1 MAGVHGSP
9 MLRSVEHRNITLAL
23 ELRLADDA
31 LTGRV
36 KAADGKETDF
46 SGWLGLVATI
56 EALLAEP
63 AAPPTLTE
71 EAAA

>member
-1 MAGVHGSP
+1 MAGGSGAW
-9 MLRSVEHRNITLAL
+9 MLRSVEHRLINLAL
-23 ELRLADDA
+23 ELKVADDA

-36 KAADGKETDF
+36 TTADGTDTDF

-56 EALLAEP
+56 EALLAD
-63 AAPPTLTE
+63 A

>member
-1 MAGVHGSP
+1 MAKGTRSP
-9 MLRSVEHRNITLAL
+9 MLRSVEHRTITLAL

-36 KAADGKETDF
+36 TAADGTDTDF

-56 EALLAEP
+56 ESRLAEP
-63 AAPPTLTE
+63 ARETE
-71 EAAA
+71 ARA

>member
-1 MAGVHGSP
+1 MASGCRGW
-9 MLRSVEHRNITLAL
+9 MLRSVESRNITLAL
-23 ELRLADDA
+23 ELQVADDA

-36 KAADGKETDF
+36 TTPDGSDTSF

-63 AAPPTLTE
+63 EP
-71 EAAA
+71 EATA

>member
-1 MAGVHGSP
+1 M
-9 MLRSVEHRNITLAL
+9 EHRQITLAL
-23 ELRLADDA
+23 ELQVADDA

-36 KAADGKETDF
+36 TGPDGTDTDF

-56 EALLAEP
+56 ESLLAD
-63 AAPPTLTE
+63 PTP

>member
-1 MAGVHGSP
+1 MAGARGSP
-9 MLRSVEHRNITLAL
+9 MLRFVEHRNITLAL

-36 KAADGKETDF
+36 KAADGNETEF

-63 AAPPTLTE
+63 STTPTLTE

>member
-1 MAGVHGSP
+1 MAGARGSP
-9 MLRSVEHRNITLAL
+9 MLRSVEHRNINLAL

-36 KAADGKETDF
+36 KAADGTETEF

-63 AAPPTLTE
+63 SAPTLTE

>member
-1 MAGVHGSP
+1 MAGGP
-9 MLRSVEHRNITLAL
+9 RGWMLRSVEHRLINLTLQ
-23 ELRLADDA
+23 LRVADDA

-36 KAADGKETDF
+36 TGPDGTDTDF

-63 AAPPTLTE
+63 APTTE
-71 EAAA
+71 EAA

>member
-1 MAGVHGSP
+1 

-36 KAADGKETDF
+36 TAADGKETEF

-56 EALLAEP
+56 ESLLAEP
-63 AAPPTLTE
+63 DATPPITE

>member
-1 MAGVHGSP
+1 MARAARSP
-9 MLRSVEHRNITLAL
+9 MLRSVEPRNITLAL
-23 ELRLADDA
+23 EHRRADDA

-36 KAADGKETDF
+36 TAADGKDTVF

-56 EALLAEP
+56 ESLLAEP
-63 AAPPTLTE
+63 ATPPITE

>member
-1 MAGVHGSP
+1 MAGARGSP
-9 MLRSVEHRNITLAL
+9 MLRFVEHRNITLAL

-36 KAADGKETDF
+36 KAADGNETEF
-46 SGWLGLVATI
+46 SGWLGLVAAI

-63 AAPPTLTE
+63 SAPTLTE

>member
-1 MAGVHGSP
+1 MAGRRTAW
-9 MLRSVEHRNITLAL
+9 MLRSVETRNITLAL
-23 ELRLADDA
+23 ELQVADGA

-36 KAADGKETDF
+36 TSPSGTDTDF

-56 EALLAEP
+56 ESLLAEP
-63 AAPPTLTE
+63 ET

>member
-1 MAGVHGSP
+1 MAAGGGTW
-9 MLRSVEHRNITLAL
+9 MLRSVDSQQITLAL
-23 ELRLADDA
+23 RLQVADDA

-36 KAADGKETDF
+36 TAPDGTDTEF

-63 AAPPTLTE
+63 SFGA
-71 EAAA
+71 EATT

>member
-1 MAGVHGSP
+1 MAGDGAAW
-9 MLRSVEHRNITLAL
+9 MLPFVESRQITLAL
-23 ELRLADDA
+23 ELQVADDA

-36 KAADGKETDF
+36 RAPDGTDTDF

-56 EALLAEP
+56 ESLLADP
-63 AAPPTLTE
+63 AQGA

>member
-1 MAGVHGSP
+1 
-9 MLRSVEHRNITLAL
+9 MLRFVEHQNITLSL

-36 KAADGKETDF
+36 TAADGKETDF

-56 EALLAEP
+56 EALLAESVP
-63 AAPPTLTE
+63 ATLTE